1 MIHRKFNKLKFKR
14 TYIGGSKK
22 RELEIFASV
31 QGAKEDNSECDWFEY
46 RRILMRYCDDI
57 LNVILSWK
65 TVLNV
70 MRHAFL
76 ILGILIAFMNSTYAI
91 IAAIISFVAYMLY
104 LSQTN
109 KEMKTLAQY
118 GFALD
123 VINRETGVE
132 LSKN

>member
-1 MIHRKFNKLKFKR
+1 MIYRKFNKLKFKR

-31 QGAKEDNSECDWFEY
+31 QGTKEDNSECDWFEY
-46 RRILMRYCDDI
+46 RRLLMNYCDDI
-57 LNVILSWK
+57 LNIIITWK
-65 TVLNV
+65 TVSNV
-70 MRHAFL
+70 LRHAFL
-76 ILGILIAFMNSTYAI
+76 VLGILIAFTNPTYAI
-91 IAAIISFVAYMLY
+91 VIAIISFVAHILY